1 MARDLVLVTGATGL
15 IGNAVAKKLAAKG
28 TPVRALVR
36 DPERAKKLLP
46 AEIELARGDITDP
59 ASIAEAMREVGRVFH
74 TAGMPEQWQRDDA
87 VFDRVNRGG
96 TVNVLEAAREAK
108 VERVVYT
115 STMDVFAAPQGG
127 TLVETNLDPDPKP
140 TPYERSKQAA
150 DKEVE
155 AIREKGLD
163 VVHVNPAAVYGPSP
177 VHVALN
183 DYFLKV
189 LNGKAPLLPPGG
201 LSVAYVEPVADAHIA
216 AMERGR
222 SGERYLLAD
231 EHVSMVRLAEVILE
245 QAGGSKRVPPRAPLW
260 VLRALAA
267 VSAPFARTFGFTP
280 LVAPGQVSFLTWD
293 ARVDASKAK
302 RELGFAPTSLAEGVR
317 RTIAFLRE
325 EGLVPKSA

>member
-15 IGNAVAKKLAAKG
+15 IGNAVAKKLAARG

-36 DPERAKKLLP
+36 DLDRAKKLLP
-46 AEIELARGDITDP
+46 PGIELARGDITDA
-59 ASIAEAMREVGRVFH
+59 ASIAEAMHDVARVFH
-74 TAGMPEQWQRDDA
+74 TAGMPEQWQRDDT

-96 TVNVLEAAREAK
+96 TVNVLEAALAAK
-108 VERVVYT
+108 VDRVVYT
-115 STMDVFAAPQGG
+115 STMDVFAAPRGG

-150 DKEVE
+150 DREVE
-155 AIREKGLD
+155 AIRGKGLD

-189 LNGKAPLLPPGG
+189 LNRKAPLLPPGG
-201 LSVAYVEPVADAHIA
+201 LSVAYVDPVADAHVA
-216 AMERGR
+216 AMDRGR

-245 QAGGSKRVPPRAPLW
+245 EAGGAMRVPPRAPLW
-260 VLRALAA
+260 VLRVLAA
-267 VSAPFARTFGFTP
+267 TSAPLARAFGFTP

-293 ARVDASKAK
+293 AHVDATKAK
-302 RELGFAPTSLAEGVR
+302 TELGYAPAPLAEGVR
-317 RTIAFLRE
+317 RTIAFLRD
-325 EGLVPKSA
+325 EGLVPRA